1 MRVLIWVPIQD
12 VVNNK
17 ITDIKTDGSKDDR
30 FVQVSISQD
39 EFVRLIDGK
48 SVDEVGSENWIL
60 DQYNR
65 NRAPED
71 QVHSY
76 HMLQEILK
84 DKSNEI

>member
-12 VVNNK
+12 VINNK
-17 ITDIKTDGSKDDR
+17 ITDIKKDGSKDDR

-39 EFVRLIDGK
+39 EFVQLIDGK
-48 SVDEVGSENWIL
+48 SLDEDWVLE
-60 DQYNR
+60 QYNR

>member
-1 MRVLIWVPIQD
+1 MRVIIWVPIQD
-12 VVNNK
+12 VINNK
-17 ITDIKTDGSKDDR
+17 ITDIKKDGSKDDR

-39 EFVRLIDGK
+39 EFVQLIDGK
-48 SVDEVGSENWIL
+48 SLDEDWVLE
-60 DQYNR
+60 QYNR

>member
-17 ITDIKTDGSKDDR
+17 ITDIKKDGSKDDR

-39 EFVRLIDGK
+39 EFVQLIDGK
-48 SVDEVGSENWIL
+48 SLDEDWVLE
-60 DQYNR
+60 QYNR

-76 HMLQEILK
+76 YMLQEILK

>member
-17 ITDIKTDGSKDDR
+17 ITDIKKDGSKDDR

-39 EFVRLIDGK
+39 EFVQLIDGK
-48 SVDEVGSENWIL
+48 SLDEDWVLE
-60 DQYNR
+60 QYNS

-76 HMLQEILK
+76 YMLQEILK

>member
-1 MRVLIWVPIQD
+1 MRVIIWVPIQD

-17 ITDIKTDGSKDDR
+17 ITDIKTDGSNDDR

-48 SVDEVGSENWIL
+48 SADEVGSEKWIL

-76 HMLQEILK
+76 YMLQEILK